1 MSNRYHTST
10 LTRPKGSSAPDSRG
24 TQVKPRAKKPNRP
37 AAKNRQN
44 PATPQRSKGPRYALA
59 RAAAY
64 ELESLLLDED
74 GLADETLLYE
84 AYDSLHFP
92 VQQDR
97 DFAHID
103 DPVFINLDALERL
116 ELRNAISV
124 HGHACDRRVLP
135 VLLRKL
141 KDLHRSDN
149 P

>member
-1 MSNRYHTST
+1 MSNRYNTST
-10 LTRPKGSSAPDSRG
+10 LARPNDSSSPDSRG
-24 TQVKPRAKKPNRP
+24 AQVKPRAKKPNRSS
-37 AAKNRQN
+37 AKNRQN
-44 PATPQRSKGPRYALA
+44 PAAPQRSAGPRYALA

-84 AYDSLHFP
+84 AYDSLYFP

-116 ELRNAISV
+116 ELRSVISV
-124 HGHACDRRVLP
+124 HGHVCDRRVRP
-135 VLLRKL
+135 ALLRKL
-141 KDLHRSDN
+141 KDLHRSES
-149 P
+149 